1 MVRVRSTIATHKR
14 KKRVLKK
21 AKGQF
26 GHKSKRYRQAK
37 RSVIKGMTYAFR
49 DRKVRSREFKRLW
62 IVRIN
67 AACQE
72 SGTTYSRFI
81 NGLKKAKVN
90 IDRKILSELAIS
102 SPAAFKKLVKLSK
115 ESASTSE
122 VGMVQVDEKKKDKKN
137 LKTAPQRSINAAR
150 AAA

>member
-1 MVRVRSTIATHKR
+1 MVRVRSVHTAHRR

-26 GHKSKRYRQAK
+26 GHRSKRYRQAK
-37 RSVIKGMTYAFR
+37 RSVTRGMVYAYR
-49 DRKVRSREFKRLW
+49 DRKVRKREFRRLW

-72 SGTTYSRFI
+72 AGVTYSRFM
-81 NGLKKAKVN
+81 NGLRRAKVD
-90 IDRKILSELAIS
+90 IDRKMLSELAIS

-115 ESASTSE
+115 DGAEANS
-122 VGMVQVDEKKKDKKN
+122 EKKA
-137 LKTAPQRSINAAR
+137 KTETKADAKTQE
-150 AAA
+150 

>member
-1 MVRVRSTIATHKR
+1 MVRVRGTVATHRR

-37 RSVIKGMTYAFR
+37 RSVVKGMEYAYR
-49 DRKVRSREFKRLW
+49 DRKVKKREFKRLW

-72 SGTTYSRFI
+72 SGITYSRFM
-81 NGLKKAKVN
+81 NGLKKASIT
-90 IDRKILSELAIS
+90 IDRKVLSELAIS
-102 SPAAFKKLVKLSK
+102 SPAAFKKLVKISK
-115 ESASTSE
+115 EAISE
-122 VGMVQVDEKKKDKKN
+122 QPKKKA
-137 LKTAPQRSINAAR
+137 KTAKASA
-150 AAA
+150 